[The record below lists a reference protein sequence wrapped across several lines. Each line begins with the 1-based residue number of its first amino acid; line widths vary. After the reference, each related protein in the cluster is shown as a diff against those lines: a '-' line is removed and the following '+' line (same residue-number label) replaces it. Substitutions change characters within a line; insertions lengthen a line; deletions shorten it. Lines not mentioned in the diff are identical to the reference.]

1 MEMEL
6 LIQWKDTCYQPVV
19 HDDVKWSLE
28 RKGAPGKLEFTVL
41 KDDTLKF
48 EEGAVVRLRID
59 STNVFFGFVFKKSYD
74 KEKNIKVTAYDQL
87 RYLKNKDTYVY
98 KNKTAT
104 ELVKMIANDFNLNVG
119 QMDDTY
125 HKIATKVEDNQT
137 LFDIIQNALDDTLMN
152 RSEIYVLYDDFGKL
166 RLSYVEFLKVGI
178 LIDAE
183 TAETLDYS
191 SSIDGETYNKIKL
204 VRENEETGKRDVYI
218 AQHGVNMNTWGVLQ
232 YFDTVD
238 ENENA
243 SAKANALLKLYN
255 KKTKGLKVNGVL
267 GDLRVRAGSL
277 AVVQLDLD
285 DTKIQNFMMVEKV
298 THKFENNH
306 HSMDLTLKGNGVFD
320 G

>member
-1 MEMEL
+1 MAIQL
-6 LIQWKDTCYQPVV
+6 LIQWKDTCYEPVCQ
-19 HDDVKWSLE
+19 DGITWTLE
-28 RKGAPGKLEFTVL
+28 RKGSPGKLEFTVL
-41 KDDTLKF
+41 KDEKLYF
-48 EEGAVVRLRID
+48 EEGAIVRMTSD
-59 STNVFFGFVFKKSYD
+59 STNVFYGFVFKKSYD
-74 KEKNIKVTAYDQL
+74 KDKNIKVTAYDQL

-137 LFDIIQNALDDTLMN
+137 LLDIIQNALDDTLMN

-183 TAETLDYS
+183 TAESFDYS
-191 SSIDGETYNKIKL
+191 SSIDGDTYNKIKL
-204 VRENEETGKRDVYI
+204 VRENEDTGKREVYI
-218 AQHGVNMNTWGVLQ
+218 AQHGANMNAWGVLQ

-243 SAKANALLKLYN
+243 QAKANALLKLYN
-255 KKTKGLKVNGVL
+255 QKTKGLKISGVL

-277 AVVQLDLD
+277 VAVQLDLD
-285 DTKIQNFMMVEKV
+285 DMKIQNFMLVEKA
-298 THKFENNH
+298 THKFESNH
-306 HSMDLTLKGNGVFD
+306 HSMDLTLKGYGVFD

>member
-104 ELVKMIANDFNLNVG
+104 ELVRMIANDFNLNVG

-178 LIDAE
+178 LIDEE

-238 ENENA
+238 ENENV

-277 AVVQLDLD
+277 VVVQLDLD

>member
-1 MEMEL
+1 MDAEL
-6 LIQWKDTCYQPVV
+6 LIQWGNTCYQPVV
-19 HDDVKWSLE
+19 HDDMKWSLE
-28 RKGAPGKLEFTVL
+28 RKGSPGKLEFTVL
-41 KDDTLKF
+41 KDEKLKF
-48 EEGAVVRLRID
+48 EEGAVVRLRVD
-59 STNVFFGFVFKKSYD
+59 NTNVFFGFVFKKSYD

-104 ELVKMIANDFNLNVG
+104 ELVKMIANDFRLNIG

-137 LFDIIQNALDDTLMN
+137 LFDIVQNALDDTLMN
-152 RSEIYVLYDDFGKL
+152 RNEMYVLYDDFGKL
-166 RLSYVEFLKVGI
+166 RLSYVEFLKVGL

-183 TAETLDYS
+183 TAESFDYS

-204 VRENEETGKRDVYI
+204 VRENEKTGKRDVYI
-218 AQHGVNMNTWGVLQ
+218 AQHGANMNTWGVLQ

-243 SAKANALLKLYN
+243 QAKANALLKLYN
-255 KKTKGLKVNGVL
+255 QKTKGLKINGVL
-267 GDLRVRAGSL
+267 GDLRVRAGSQV
-277 AVVQLDLD
+277 VVQLDLD
-285 DTKIQNFMMVEKV
+285 DTKLQNFMMVDKV
-298 THKFENNH
+298 VHTFSGNH

>member
-243 SAKANALLKLYN
+243 AAKANALLKLYN
-255 KKTKGLKVNGVL
+255 QKTRSLKVSGVI
-267 GDLRVRAGSL
+267 GDLRVRAGSQV
-277 AVVQLDLD
+277 VVQLDLD
-285 DTKIQNFMMVEKV
+285 DTKIQNFMMVDKV
-298 THKFENNH
+298 VHTFSGNH

>member
-1 MEMEL
+1 MEVEL
-6 LIQWKDTCYQPVV
+6 LIQWGNTCYQPVV
-19 HDDVKWSLE
+19 HDGITWSLE
-28 RKGAPGKLEFTVL
+28 RKGSPGKLEFTVL
-41 KDDTLKF
+41 KDEKLKF
-48 EEGAVVRLRID
+48 EEGAIVRLRID
-59 STNVFFGFVFKKSYD
+59 STNVFFGFVFKKSYSKD
-74 KEKNIKVTAYDQL
+74 KNIKVTAYDQL

-104 ELVKMIANDFNLNVG
+104 ELVKMIANDFNLNLG

-137 LFDIIQNALDDTLMN
+137 LFDIIQNALDDTMQN
-152 RSEIYVLYDDFGKL
+152 RGEIYVLYDDFGKL
-166 RLSYVEFLKVGI
+166 RLSYIEFLKVGI
-178 LIDAE
+178 LIDANTGE
-183 TAETLDYS
+183 SFDYS

-218 AQHGVNMNTWGVLQ
+218 AQHGANMNTWGVLQ

-243 SAKANALLKLYN
+243 QVKANSLLKLYN
-255 KKTKGLKVNGVL
+255 QKTKGLKVNGVL
-267 GDLRVRAGSL
+267 GDLRVRAGSQV
-277 AVVQLDLD
+277 VVQLDLD
-285 DTKIQNFMMVEKV
+285 DTKLQNFMLVEKV
-298 THKFENNH
+298 THKFEGNH

>member
-1 MEMEL
+1 M
-6 LIQWKDTCYQPVV
+6 VA
-19 HDDVKWSLE
+19 
-28 RKGAPGKLEFTVL
+28 RKKRSTGKLEFTVL

-87 RYLKNKDTYVY
+87 RYLNNKDTYVY

-277 AVVQLDLD
+277 VVVQLDL
-285 DTKIQNFMMVEKV
+285 
-298 THKFENNH
+298 
-306 HSMDLTLKGNGVFD
+306 
-320 G
+320 

>member
-104 ELVKMIANDFNLNVG
+104 ELVRMIANDFNLNVG

-137 LFDIIQNALDDTLMN
+137 LFDIIQNAAD
-152 RSEIYVLYDDFGKL
+152 K
-166 RLSYVEFLKVGI
+166 GI
-178 LIDAE
+178 IDKE
-183 TAETLDYS
+183 D
-191 SSIDGETYNKIKL
+191 
-204 VRENEETGKRDVYI
+204 
-218 AQHGVNMNTWGVLQ
+218 
-232 YFDTVD
+232 
-238 ENENA
+238 
-243 SAKANALLKLYN
+243 AK
-255 KKTKGLKVNGVL
+255 
-267 GDLRVRAGSL
+267 
-277 AVVQLDLD
+277 LDLYA
-285 DTKIQNFMMVEKV
+285 
-298 THKFENNH
+298 
-306 HSMDLTLKGNGVFD
+306 S
-320 G
+320 

>member
-1 MEMEL
+1 MTVEL
-6 LIQWKDTCYQPVV
+6 LIQWGSDCYEPVCQ
-19 HDDVKWSLE
+19 DGITWTLE
-28 RKGAPGKLEFTVL
+28 RKGSPGKLEFTVL
-41 KDDTLKF
+41 KDAILKF
-48 EEGAVVRLRID
+48 EEGAVVRLRVD
-59 STNVFFGFVFKKSYD
+59 STNVFYGFVFKKTYD
-74 KEKNIKVTAYDQL
+74 KDKNIKVTAYDQL
-87 RYLKNKDTYVY
+87 RYFKNKDTYVY

-104 ELVKMIANDFNLNVG
+104 ELVKMIANDFRLNIG

-152 RSEIYVLYDDFGKL
+152 RNEMYVLYDDFGKL
-166 RLSYVEFLKVGI
+166 RLSYVEFLKVGL

-183 TAETLDYS
+183 TAESFDYS

-204 VRENEETGKRDVYI
+204 VRENEKTGKRDVYI
-218 AQHGVNMNTWGVLQ
+218 AQHGANMNTWGVLQ

-243 SAKANALLKLYN
+243 QAKANALLKLYN
-255 KKTKGLKVNGVL
+255 QKTKSLKINGVL

-277 AVVQLDLD
+277 VIVQLDLD
-285 DTKIQNFMMVEKV
+285 DTKVNNFMLVEKV